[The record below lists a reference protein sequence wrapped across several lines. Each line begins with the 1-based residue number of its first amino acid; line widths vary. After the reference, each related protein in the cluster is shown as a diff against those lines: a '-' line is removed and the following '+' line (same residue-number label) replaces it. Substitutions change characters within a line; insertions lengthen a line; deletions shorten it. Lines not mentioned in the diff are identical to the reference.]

1 MSDSISPP
9 LAAPPP
15 RRRRRWLR
23 WLLWAIV
30 FGSGFVAGA
39 GLTLIG
45 VRKGVL
51 ESIHHPET
59 MPKKVA
65 ERLRRPLQL
74 SPEQMRRIEQIVAER
89 QQVLLQIRVR
99 VQPEVEAEL
108 DVIQREIAQV
118 LDAKQRVKWE
128 QLFGQLRRTWLPPM
142 PQAETPPSESPR
154 ATPLPDDGQ
163 GKTSE
168 GRGKL
173 GAGLPTP
180 PKPPTAG
187 LSDS

>member
-1 MSDSISPP
+1 MSDSVSLPS
-9 LAAPPP
+9 AAPPP
-15 RRRRRWLR
+15 RPRRRWLR

-45 VRKGVL
+45 VRKGLL

-65 ERLRRPLQL
+65 ERLRKPLQL

-108 DVIQREIAQV
+108 DVIQREIAKV
-118 LDAKQRVKWE
+118 LDEKQRVKWE
-128 QLFGQLRRTWLPPM
+128 QLFDQLRRTWLPPM
-142 PQAETPPSESPR
+142 PQAETPPSESPH

-173 GAGLPTP
+173 GAGLPIP

-187 LSDS
+187 LSGS